1 METRLKK
8 LPAGIQTF
16 EEIITENYIYVD
28 KTRILI
34 NLIESGK
41 AYFFA
46 RPRRFGKSLTLTTLE
61 AMFRGKKELF
71 KGLYAEA
78 WMNRPDFVKYPVIRL
93 SLNKVS
99 TKQGLDIL
107 NASLTKHIR
116 NTASLLDVT
125 LAESASA
132 GDLFDDL
139 IVNLYKKHNEK
150 VVVLIDEYDKPYI
163 DYIDDPIEAEK
174 VRDILADLYV
184 RIKGNDEYTR
194 FVLLTGISKFA
205 RLGVFSKLN
214 NLTDISMSDKYAALC
229 GITHDELL
237 QNFPDH
243 LELTAEEMQMTKDEL
258 VDKMEDI
265 YDGFSFNGKVRLYNP
280 YSTLCFFEDKSFE
293 NYWFDSGTTTMMS
306 NYLKNRNL
314 TVEQFHNYPVSRNF
328 ARNPGEMDSTPPEG
342 FLYQGGFLTLREG
355 ITTDFALDYPNK
367 EVLDAMSRL
376 VSGNLLSRNNG
387 DYSRCY
393 TDTINSLYALNGD
406 KLVAALNRLLAS
418 IPYDDYRQEAEDS
431 IIYNAY
437 TFSPKEW
444 FYRATILTFFRGCDI
459 TAIAEMHTNKGRA
472 DLVLNY
478 KGQIWIIEIKVAYEG
493 ESPAAKAEEA
503 IRQIFEKNYNK
514 PYSNAICV
522 GLAIDDS
529 ARQITEY
536 RMIKSIFR

>member
-1 METRLKK
+1 MEKRLKK

-28 KTRILI
+28 KTRMLV
-34 NLIESGK
+34 NLIENGK
-41 AYFFA
+41 VYFFA

-71 KGLYAEA
+71 KGLYAEV

-99 TKQGLDIL
+99 TKQGLEIL

-116 NTASLLDVT
+116 DTASLLDVVV
-125 LAESASA
+125 AKSASA

-163 DYIDDPIEAEK
+163 DYVDDPVEAEK

-184 RIKGNDEYTR
+184 RIKGNDEYLR

-214 NLTDISMSDKYAALC
+214 NLTDISMNDKYAALC
-229 GITHDELL
+229 GITPDELL

-243 LELTAEEMQMTKDEL
+243 LELTAEEMQITKNEL
-258 VDKMEDI
+258 VEKMEDI

-280 YSTLCFFEDKSFE
+280 YSTLRFFEDKSFA
-293 NYWFDSGTTTMMS
+293 NYWFDSGTTTMIAK
-306 NYLKNRNL
+306 YLKNKSL
-314 TVEQFHNYPVSRNF
+314 TVEQFRNYPVSEDF
-328 ARNPGEMDSTPPEG
+328 VRNPGEMDSTPPEG

-355 ITTDFALDYPNK
+355 ITDDYALDYPNK
-367 EVLDAMSRL
+367 EVLHSMSRL
-376 VSGNLLSRNNG
+376 VTQKYLEDRDESWTRCRSDLLRALFS
-387 DYSRCY
+387 
-393 TDTINSLYALNGD
+393 TDCEIFVT
-406 KLVAALNRLLAS
+406 VLNRLLAN
-418 IPYDDYRQEAEDS
+418 IPYTDFDSAARQNISD
-431 IIYNAY
+431 NAY
-437 TFSPKEW
+437 NLTTQEW
-444 FYRATILTFFRGCDI
+444 LYRSSILAFFQGCGVI
-459 TAIAEMHTNKGRA
+459 VFGELQSNKGRS
-472 DLVLNY
+472 DIVLSH
-478 KGQIWIIEIKVAYEG
+478 KGNTWVIEVKVAFKS
-493 ESPAAKAEEA
+493 ESPADKAEEA
-503 IRQIFEKNYNK
+503 GRQIFEKNYNK
-514 PYSNAICV
+514 PYPNAICV

-536 RMIKSIFR
+536 RMIKPEMY

>member
-1 METRLKK
+1 

-16 EEIITENYIYVD
+16 EEIITENYLYVD
-28 KTRILI
+28 KTRMLV

-41 AYFFA
+41 VYFFA

-71 KGLYAEA
+71 KGLDAEA
-78 WMNRPDFVKYPVIRL
+78 WMNRPDFVKHPVIRL
-93 SLNKVS
+93 SLNKVT
-99 TKQGLDIL
+99 TKQGFDLL
-107 NASLTKHIR
+107 NVSLTKHIR
-116 NTASLLDVT
+116 DTASLLDVT
-125 LAESASA
+125 LSESSSA

-139 IVNLYKKHNEK
+139 IINLYKKHDEK

-163 DYIDDPIEAEK
+163 DYVDDPVEAEK
-174 VRDILADLYV
+174 VRDMLANLYV
-184 RIKGNDEYTR
+184 RIKGNDEYLR

-214 NLTDISMSDKYAALC
+214 NLTDISMNDEYAALC
-229 GITHDELL
+229 GITRDELL
-237 QNFPDH
+237 QNFPGH
-243 LELTAEEMQMTKDEL
+243 LELTAEKMQITKDEL
-258 VDKMEDI
+258 VEKMEDI

-280 YSTLCFFEDKSFE
+280 YSTLRFFEDKSFD
-293 NYWFDSGTTTMMS
+293 NYWFDSGTTTMIS
-306 NYLKNRNL
+306 KYLKGKNL
-314 TVEQFHNYPVSRNF
+314 TVEQFRNYPVSRDF

-355 ITTDFALDYPNK
+355 MMNDFALDYPNR
-367 EVLDAMSRL
+367 EVLNAMSRL
-376 VSGNLLSRNNG
+376 VSGNLLLRNND

-393 TDTINSLYALNGD
+393 TDVIIALYTLNCD
-406 KLVAALNRLLAS
+406 KLIAVLNRLLAS
-418 IPYDDYRQEAEDS
+418 IPYDDYKQEAEKN

-444 FYRATILTFFRGCDI
+444 FYRATILTFFRGCGI

-478 KGQIWIIEIKVAYEG
+478 KGQIWIIELKVAYEG
-493 ESPAAKAEEA
+493 ESSAVKAEEA
-503 IRQIFEKNYNK
+503 CRQIFEKNYNK
-514 PYSNAICV
+514 PYSGAICV

-536 RMIKSIFR
+536 KIIR

>member
-1 METRLKK
+1 MEKRLKK

-28 KTRILI
+28 KTRMLV

-41 AYFFA
+41 VYFFA

-93 SLNKVS
+93 SM
-99 TKQGLDIL
+99 
-107 NASLTKHIR
+107 NAVTTDMGMDVLR
-116 NTASLLDVT
+116 NSIVLLLKEEARKLDV
-125 LAESASA
+125 EISDINVP
-132 GDLFDDL
+132 GDLFQEL
-139 IVNLYKKHNEK
+139 IIETSNKYKKRI
-150 VVVLIDEYDKPYI
+150 VILIDEYDKPYI
-163 DYIDDPIEAEK
+163 DFVDDPEMADK
-174 VRDILADLYV
+174 VRDILADLYI
-184 RIKGNDEYTR
+184 RIKANDEYLR

-205 RLGVFSKLN
+205 KLGAPSNLN
-214 NLTDISMSDKYAALC
+214 NLTDISMNDKYAALC
-229 GITHDELL
+229 GITHEELL
-237 QNFPDH
+237 QNFSDH
-243 LELTAEEMQMTKDEL
+243 LELTAGKMQITKDEL
-258 VDKMEDI
+258 VEKMEDI
-265 YDGFSFNGKVRLYNP
+265 YGGFSFNGIVRLYNP
-280 YSTLCFFEDKSFE
+280 YSTLRFFGDKSFE
-293 NYWFDSGTTTMMS
+293 NYWFYSETTAMIAK
-306 NYLKNRNL
+306 YLKNKNL
-314 TVEQFHNYPVSRNF
+314 TVEQFRNYPVSEDF

-342 FLYQGGFLTLREG
+342 FLYQSGFLTLREG
-355 ITTDFALDYPNK
+355 ITDDFALDYPNR

-387 DYSRCY
+387 DYSDYYNDITIALY
-393 TDTINSLYALNGD
+393 TLNGD
-406 KLVAALNRLLAS
+406 SLIAVLNRLLAS
-418 IPYDDYRQEAEDS
+418 IPYDDYRQEAEDN

-444 FYRATILTFFRGCDI
+444 FYRATILTFFRGCGI
-459 TAIAEMHTNKGRA
+459 NAIAEMHTNKGRA

-503 IRQIFEKNYNK
+503 CRQIFEKNYSK

-536 RMIKSIFR
+536 QMIK

>member
-41 AYFFA
+41 VYFFA

-93 SLNKVS
+93 SMNAI
-99 TKQGLDIL
+99 TTDMGMEIL
-107 NASLTKHIR
+107 R
-116 NTASLLDVT
+116 NSIVLLLKEEARKLDV
-125 LAESASA
+125 EIPDINVP
-132 GDLFDDL
+132 GDLFQEL
-139 IVNLYKKHNEK
+139 IIRTSNKYEKK
-150 VVVLIDEYDKPYI
+150 VVILIDEYDKPYI
-163 DYIDDPIEAEK
+163 DFVDNPEMADK
-174 VRDILADLYV
+174 VREMLADFYV
-184 RIKGNDEYTR
+184 RVKANDEYTR

-205 RLGVFSKLN
+205 KLGAPSNLN

-229 GITHDELL
+229 GITRDELL
-237 QNFPDH
+237 QNFPEH
-243 LELTAEEMQMTKDEL
+243 IELTAEEMEITKDEL
-258 VDKMEDI
+258 VEKMEDI
-265 YDGFSFNGKVRLYNP
+265 YGGFSFNSKVRLYNP
-280 YSTLCFFEDKSFE
+280 YSTLRFFGDKSFE
-293 NYWFDSGTTTMMS
+293 NYWFDSETTAMIIK
-306 NYLKNRNL
+306 YLKNKNL
-314 TVEQFHNYPVSRNF
+314 TVEQFRNYPVSRDF
-328 ARNPGEMDSTPPEG
+328 VRSPGEMDSTPPEG

-355 ITTDFALDYPNK
+355 MMDDFALDYPNR
-367 EVLDAMSRL
+367 EVLNSMSRL
-376 VSGNLLSRNNG
+376 ISGNLLSRNND
-387 DYSRCY
+387 DYSKYYNDTTIALY
-393 TDTINSLYALNGD
+393 TLSGD
-406 KLVAALNRLLAS
+406 RLIAVLNRLLAS
-418 IPYDDYRQEAEDS
+418 IPYDDYKQEAEDS

-444 FYRATILTFFRGCDI
+444 FYRATILTFFRGCGI
-459 TAIAEMHTNKGRA
+459 TTIAEMHTNKGRA

-478 KGQIWIIEIKVAYEG
+478 KGQIWIIEIKIAYKG

-503 IRQIFEKNYNK
+503 SRQIFEKNYNK

-536 RMIKSIFR
+536 RMIKPD